1 MRTKAAPFSAFMQES
16 TTRHKSRPGSVGA
29 ALIYAAAIAIT
40 AIMVWPLAAKAQEVP
55 RLELFGGYSYVRF
68 DSKTFGFSDNSG
80 LNGFD
85 VMAAGN
91 LTYGFGVLVEASGNY
106 DPHMNFR
113 DVVFGPQ
120 FLFPRGKTTFFGH
133 ALFGKGE
140 SSVRVGTGPRD
151 TGIVVQFGGGI
162 DRDITSHF
170 AIRIIQA
177 DYFHTHLF
185 QQPQNNFRFSTG
197 LVYHWGALK
206 QKGRQSP
213 AMQSP

>member
-1 MRTKAAPFSAFMQES
+1 MRTDPTATNLKQANFV
-16 TTRHKSRPGSVGA
+16 RDKSSVGLLREVA
-29 ALIYAAAIAIT
+29 MFMV
-40 AIMVWPLAAKAQEVP
+40 AIMAWPLTARAQNTP

-68 DSKTFGFSDNSG
+68 DSKTFGFADNSG

-106 DPHMNFR
+106 DSHMNFR

-120 FLFPRGKTTFFGH
+120 FLYPRGKNTFFGH
-133 ALFGKGE
+133 VLFGKGE

-151 TGIVVQFGGGI
+151 TGTVIQFGGGI
-162 DRDITSHF
+162 DRDISSRF
-170 AIRIIQA
+170 AIRIIQT

-197 LVYHWGALK
+197 LVYHWGAIK
-206 QKGRQSP
+206 HKGRQSP
-213 AMQSP
+213 VTQSP